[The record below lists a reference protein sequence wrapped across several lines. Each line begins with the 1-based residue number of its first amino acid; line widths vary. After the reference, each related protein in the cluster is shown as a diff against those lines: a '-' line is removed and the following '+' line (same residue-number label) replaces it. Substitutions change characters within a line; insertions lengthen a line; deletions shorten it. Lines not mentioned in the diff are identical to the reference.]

1 MKRLL
6 VIALAACAGFVA
18 VPHRADAGTCG
29 ISGRGTLWVDFADGS
44 VPFWQVF
51 ARPGVI
57 AAAAN
62 FIFPPQLRA
71 LGAKTVYWD
80 MYLPRRVGTPLEPFD
95 PGVVID
101 RANRIYDTATMS
113 SGCTQPMI
121 AENELNG
128 TSTLT
133 PWSLTNAQYRRNVL
147 IYVQTLAARGAHPVL
162 LVPSVPYMG
171 GEAADWW
178 RQISNY
184 ADIVRES
191 YFAAPQIAKQGPVMG
206 SRTLRMLFR
215 RRIAEFTSVGISPR
229 KLGLML
235 GFHTTPGSGG
245 RERAPRADWLQVT
258 KLQALAARQV
268 AKELNLR
275 SVWSWGWGVWSVGE
289 TDVDKPAAA
298 CVYLWARSAKLC
310 DGPAAAG
317 AGFNA
322 SVTQGQLVFAPGA
335 RCTLLGKQVDS
346 GAISDLTPVTG
357 DEDVAFTAAFARVI
371 SSLYAPVKAKQISA
385 AEKAVVSGSF
395 GGYARYRAALAKAH
409 ASPSAARGV
418 IADELRRAQIEAH
431 MRVPNPSSADVQA
444 YYDSYLETEA
454 RLIQTKAPAPWLGNR
469 RRGFA
474 LASNSP
480 PQLFSIPEGKK
491 WLKIRTMTGIYEVR
505 AVDPAVPLGALP
517 FGLVRPAL
525 VSALKALD
533 REERYDKWL
542 LARQKGL
549 VEQATCRDDQLPT
562 PGVVPLTDY
571 LPFLSAG

>member
-1 MKRLL
+1 M
-6 VIALAACAGFVA
+6 
-18 VPHRADAGTCG
+18 
-29 ISGRGTLWVDFADGS
+29 
-44 VPFWQVF
+44 
-51 ARPGVI
+51 
-57 AAAAN
+57 
-62 FIFPPQLRA
+62 
-71 LGAKTVYWD
+71 
-80 MYLPRRVGTPLEPFD
+80 
-95 PGVVID
+95 
-101 RANRIYDTATMS
+101 
-113 SGCTQPMI
+113 
-121 AENELNG
+121 
-128 TSTLT
+128 
-133 PWSLTNAQYRRNVL
+133 
-147 IYVQTLAARGAHPVL
+147 
-162 LVPSVPYMG
+162 
-171 GEAADWW
+171 
-178 RQISNY
+178 
-184 ADIVRES
+184 
-191 YFAAPQIAKQGPVMG
+191 AKQGPVMG

-215 RRIAEFTSVGISPR
+215 RRIAEFTSIGISPR

-289 TDVDKPAAA
+289 TDADKPAAA

-310 DGPAAAG
+310 DGPVAAG

-322 SVTQGQLVFAPGA
+322 SLTQGQLVFAPGA

-346 GAISDLTPVTG
+346 GAIRDLTPVTG
-357 DEDVAFTAAFARVI
+357 DEDVAFTAAFARVV
-371 SSLYAPVKAKQISA
+371 SSLYAPVKAKQVSA

-431 MRVPNPSSADVQA
+431 MRVPNPSSEDVQA

-454 RLIQTKAPAPWLGNR
+454 RLVQTKTAAPWLGNR

-533 REERYDKWL
+533 REERYDNWL

>member
-1 MKRLL
+1 
-6 VIALAACAGFVA
+6 
-18 VPHRADAGTCG
+18 
-29 ISGRGTLWVDFADGS
+29 
-44 VPFWQVF
+44 
-51 ARPGVI
+51 
-57 AAAAN
+57 
-62 FIFPPQLRA
+62 
-71 LGAKTVYWD
+71 
-80 MYLPRRVGTPLEPFD
+80 
-95 PGVVID
+95 
-101 RANRIYDTATMS
+101 
-113 SGCTQPMI
+113 
-121 AENELNG
+121 
-128 TSTLT
+128 
-133 PWSLTNAQYRRNVL
+133 
-147 IYVQTLAARGAHPVL
+147 
-162 LVPSVPYMG
+162 
-171 GEAADWW
+171 
-178 RQISNY
+178 
-184 ADIVRES
+184 
-191 YFAAPQIAKQGPVMG
+191 
-206 SRTLRMLFR
+206 MLFR
-215 RRIAEFTSVGISPR
+215 RRIAEFTSIGISPR

-289 TDVDKPAAA
+289 TDADKPAAA

-322 SVTQGQLVFAPGA
+322 SLTQGQLVFAPGA

-346 GAISDLTPVTG
+346 RAISDLTPVTG

-371 SSLYAPVKAKQISA
+371 SSLYAPVKAKQVSA

-431 MRVPNPSSADVQA
+431 MRVPNPSSEDVQA

-454 RLIQTKAPAPWLGNR
+454 RLI
-469 RRGFA
+469 
-474 LASNSP
+474 SNSP

-491 WLKIRTMTGIYEVR
+491 WLKIRTMTGIYQVR

-533 REERYDKWL
+533 REERYDNWL